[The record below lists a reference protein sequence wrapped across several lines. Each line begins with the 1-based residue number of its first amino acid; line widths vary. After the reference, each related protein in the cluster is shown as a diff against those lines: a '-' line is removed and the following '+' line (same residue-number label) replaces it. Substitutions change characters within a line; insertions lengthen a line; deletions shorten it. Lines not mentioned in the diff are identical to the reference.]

1 MFFTDKIKDEKSWI
15 NTMRLNSTRLPNKPL
30 KIIKGLPMFAHV
42 YFRSKLS
49 KLNEVYICTDSIEIE
64 KISKS
69 LGIKCIMTKKII
81 KMELRDV
88 QAVGKLDL
96 NLNDIIIDI
105 QGDEPLVN
113 PEHIN
118 SLIDEFYAM

>member
-1 MFFTDKIKDEKSWI
+1 MKKVGLIPC
-15 NTMRLNSTRLPNKPL
+15 RLNSTRLPNKPL

-69 LGIKCIMTKKII
+69 L
-81 KMELRDV
+81 ELNV
-88 QAVGKLDL
+88 
-96 NLNDIIIDI
+96 
-105 QGDEPLVN
+105 
-113 PEHIN
+113 
-118 SLIDEFYAM
+118 